1 VPREQGL
8 ALAGEHRCGRTEV
21 TLPLHDEAMVSPISA
36 VPWAVTL
43 WRDLP
48 EEVLRRAK
56 NRAGCPSVSRRRPC
70 VKRASPASAA
80 TGAARRGAGDERPTA
95 CRVPREQGLALA
107 GEHRCGRTE
116 VTLPLHDEAMVSP
129 ISAVPWAVTLWRDLP
144 EEVLL
149 AATEHLHSCVVHAG
163 VSKEGHVAWFATWGE
178 GEQAAAFDAEHCALK
193 PLFDELRAQGLEIH
207 VISGVGYP
215 TPVFTLAEVEALAT
229 DLSCVVEPPAS
240 L

>member
-1 VPREQGL
+1 M
-8 ALAGEHRCGRTEV
+8 
-21 TLPLHDEAMVSPISA
+21 LPLH
-36 VPWAVTL
+36 
-43 WRDLP
+43 
-48 EEVLRRAK
+48 
-56 NRAGCPSVSRRRPC
+56 G
-70 VKRASPASAA
+70 
-80 TGAARRGAGDERPTA
+80 TGAE
-95 CRVPREQGLALA
+95 
-107 GEHRCGRTE
+107 
-116 VTLPLHDEAMVSP
+116 VSP